1 MNSKHK
7 IIQWNRTSKRIGKEA
22 PRLLLEMSPLS
33 LMVMTAMTVYENNMR
48 DFREKKTKRY
58 YSHYESFEL
67 FVRRPGFACRIDK
80 IIDSLSLI

>member
-7 IIQWNRTSKRIGKEA
+7 IIQWNRTSKRIGRQA

-48 DFREKKTKRY
+48 DFREKKRSVIILIMSHSNYLFAGLALLAESIKLLIRY
-58 YSHYESFEL
+58 H
-67 FVRRPGFACRIDK
+67 
-80 IIDSLSLI
+80 